1 MFAKNLINYLERFV
15 YCDTM
20 KVENEK
26 TEEGID
32 MSSSIINVTL
42 DGPSGSGKTTIA
54 KSLAKKLGYVYVDT
68 GAMYRGV
75 AYYMLTHN
83 IDVKEEAQVLSVLDN
98 VNLEIKLDGDEQK
111 VIVNGEDVTGLIRT
125 PEISMGASTVSKHKD
140 VRLKLVAMQRDIAK
154 KCNSIFDGRDMGSF
168 VLPDADKKFYIT
180 ADVDTR
186 AKRRYLELKQK
197 QDVTLQQ
204 VKADMIARDEQD
216 SSRAF
221 APLVIPQG
229 AFVIDTTNMNI
240 EEVENLILSK
250 INK

>member
-1 MFAKNLINYLERFV
+1 MEKNIN
-15 YCDTM
+15 
-20 KVENEK
+20 
-26 TEEGID
+26 I
-32 MSSSIINVTL
+32 TL

-54 KSLAKKLGYVYVDT
+54 KSISKKLGFIYVDT

-75 AYYMLTHN
+75 AYFMLRNN
-83 IDVKEEAQVLSVLDN
+83 IDVSNEQDVLSRLNDI
-98 VNLEIKLDGDEQK
+98 NLEIKLDKDEQR

-140 VRLKLVAMQRDIAK
+140 VRLKLVSMQREIAK

-168 VLPDADKKFYIT
+168 VLPDAEYKFYIT

-186 AKRRYLELKQK
+186 AKRRYLELKAK
-197 QDVTLQQ
+197 QEITLEK
-204 VKADMIARDEQD
+204 VKLDMIARDEQD

-229 AFVIDTTNMNI
+229 AFVIDTTNMAI
-240 EEVENLILSK
+240 EEVENLILSRIK
-250 INK
+250 K